1 MNQVFF
7 VTFYFS
13 IYHSTISRF
22 FLFVGNPV
30 LRVLSNYSRKAARY
44 VASNTSRSF
53 GKLVRIIIVATTWTK
68 LKNNNSIG
76 SFFPQATLPVKIVD
90 VYYVERHRRNN
101 ELVTVPSFSIGH
113 RNRNVR
119 STDDSL
125 SRRVTTN
132 SSCKFRHTQRCRRS

>member
-53 GKLVRIIIVATTWTK
+53 GKLVRIIIVGH
-68 LKNNNSIG
+68 LD
-76 SFFPQATLPVKIVD
+76 KIEKQQFD
-90 VYYVERHRRNN
+90 RFIFSPGN
-101 ELVTVPSFSIGH
+101 VT
-113 RNRNVR
+113 RQN
-119 STDDSL
+119 
-125 SRRVTTN
+125 
-132 SSCKFRHTQRCRRS
+132 CRCILRGAPPAKQ